1 MENYEENKID
11 LIKYLDSF
19 VRSCLS
25 LKKYIILI
33 ILGCVLL
40 FEGKTLLTFQKTYS
54 SKAVFIPTMSEQQDF
69 YQVNDGSK
77 ELVERFTNLM
87 TGPIMNKVITESLHT
102 TTIPGNI
109 LVSLIPNTNLI
120 ELKVVST
127 NAEDAYNVV
136 NSIINNYDKA
146 TNNIMD
152 DVKLFVLDNPKLVY
166 VPDSEPNY
174 LKTGIKG
181 GLVGFA
187 LSFVLVCLYAL
198 FRKTIN
204 TSDDIRERVHLHT
217 IASIPFIHSSGL
229 KETDVTS
236 LVLINPRMQYPFK
249 KSFTDICLRIEK
261 ENKDKNSKVFMI
273 TSTLPN
279 EGKSI
284 VSTNAAISLA
294 DKGYKVI
301 LVDIDL
307 RNPSIKKI
315 LGEESVNDLASY
327 LNHKFKISDIIM
339 KSQKYPMDVIFGDH
353 PVDDASELIGTDTFK
368 ELISELKEVYDFVI
382 LDVPPLHMMEDASLV
397 AKHADA
403 GLVVIKQDYA
413 KDYEIM
419 EAVDELNNNIPYTIG
434 AILNQVKPSL
444 FDEETSKY
452 GYGYGYGSHYGYG
465 YGYGKK

>member
-1 MENYEENKID
+1 MANYEENKID
-11 LIKYLDSF
+11 LIKYLDTF
-19 VRSCLS
+19 VKSCLK

-33 ILGCVLL
+33 ILGCILL
-40 FEGKTLLTFQKTYS
+40 FEGKTLLTFHKTYS
-54 SKAVFIPTMSEQQDF
+54 SKAVFIPSMSEQKDF

-77 ELVERFTNLM
+77 ELVERFAKLM
-87 TGPIMNKVITESLHT
+87 TGPIMYEVITESLHT
-102 TTIPGNI
+102 STIPGSI
-109 LVSLIPNTNLI
+109 QVSLIPDTNLI
-120 ELKVVST
+120 EVKVVSS

-146 TNNIMD
+146 TANIMD

-181 GLVGFA
+181 GLLGFA
-187 LSFVLVCLYAL
+187 LSFVYVCLYAL

-204 TSDDIRERVHLHT
+204 TSDDVRGRVHLHT
-217 IASIPFIHSSGL
+217 IASIPYIRSSGS
-229 KETDVTS
+229 KETDITS
-236 LVLINPRMQYPFK
+236 LVLTNPRIQYPFK

-261 ENKDKNSKVFMI
+261 EYKDKNSKVFMI

-279 EGKSI
+279 EGKSM

-294 DKGYKVI
+294 EKGYNVI
-301 LVDIDL
+301 LVDTDL
-307 RNPSIKKI
+307 RNPSIKKV
-315 LGEESVNDLASY
+315 LGEEHTNDLATY
-327 LNHKFKISDIIM
+327 LNNKCKCSDIIT
-339 KSQKYPMDVIFGDH
+339 KSEEYPMDVIFGNESIDN
-353 PVDDASELIGTDTFK
+353 ASELIGTDVFEK
-368 ELISELKEVYDFVI
+368 LIAKLKETYDFVI

-397 AKHADA
+397 AKQADA
-403 GLVVIKQDYA
+403 GIIVIKQDYA

-419 EAVDELNNNIPYTIG
+419 EAVDELNNSIPCTIG

-452 GYGYGYGSHYGYG
+452 GYGYGYGSRYGYG